1 MAIESI
7 INLGSKKLKI
17 IFTFTGHEKY
27 YLDDQLLAEYKD
39 KPSKAKRIF
48 DIDGDKISVDFEITK
63 DNYHCQLF
71 KNDELLAGD
80 VFPEWTKAHN
90 K

>member
-7 INLGSKKLKI
+7 INLGTKKFKI
-17 IFTFTGHEKY
+17 IFTFTSREKY
-27 YLDDQLLAEYKD
+27 YLDDELLAEYKD
-39 KPSKAKRIF
+39 KPARAKRTF
-48 DIDGDKISVDFEITK
+48 DIDGDKYSVNYDITN
-63 DNYHCQLF
+63 DNYYCQLF
-71 KNDELLAGD
+71 KNNELLVDD